1 MHTEHVMFIK
11 SVLVVLINK
20 VNINMN
26 NAVYKATAF
35 QLNVVFVFDEMKLS
49 TVHANELE
57 ILCEC
62 D

>member
-1 MHTEHVMFIK
+1 MFIK

>member
-1 MHTEHVMFIK
+1 MHTKHVMFIK

-35 QLNVVFVFDEMKLS
+35 QLNVVFVFDD
-49 TVHANELE
+49 N
-57 ILCEC
+57 
-62 D
+62 